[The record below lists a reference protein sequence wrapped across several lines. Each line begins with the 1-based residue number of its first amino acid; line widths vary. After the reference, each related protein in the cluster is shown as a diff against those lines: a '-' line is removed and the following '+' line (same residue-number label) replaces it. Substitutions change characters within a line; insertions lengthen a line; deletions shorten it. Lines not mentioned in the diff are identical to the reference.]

1 MSGRPGN
8 LNPRRP
14 LLALTAF
21 NLTCA
26 SKDPIFETEP
36 DSLGERIDEI
46 VHSRIGVACR
56 QWLEIE
62 PCFQQ
67 LQDRDSFVLPVVNNA
82 FSRQRRDDDGRN
94 PNARAPAVAVNR
106 WRNMVPAAAVLII
119 GHNYC
124 ASVRG
129 PAGST
134 LFPDTG
140 P

>member
-8 LNPRRP
+8 LNPRRT

-36 DSLGERIDEI
+36 DSLGERVDEI

-62 PCFQQ
+62 PGFQQ
-67 LQDRDSFVLPVVNNA
+67 LQDRDGFVFPVVNNA
-82 FSRQRRDDDGRN
+82 LSRQRRDNDSRN
-94 PNARAPAVAVNR
+94 PDACAPAIAANP
-106 WRNMVPAAAVLII
+106 WRNGVPAATLL
-119 GHNYC
+119 
-124 ASVRG
+124 SVGQAER
-129 PAGST
+129 ARV
-134 LFPDTG
+134 
-140 P
+140 